1 MTTCLHM
8 KTTQPLFQRITSYGV
23 GGGHSNRQ
31 AGHWYNHTKKK
42 RKEKEIST
50 CLKDFSLFSDL
61 VIHPLNHQRQ
71 NVMSQVGWKD
81 WFLLSILSQRVN
93 NNERFNTDILTL
105 RFANTG

>member
-8 KTTQPLFQRITSYGV
+8 KTTQHLFQRITSYGV

-31 AGHWYNHTKKK
+31 AGHWYNHTKK

-71 NVMSQVGWKD
+71 NVMSQVRWKD
-81 WFLLSILSQRVN
+81 WFLLSILSQRLN